1 MLMGGVGSNV
11 KIWKL
16 NGVKK
21 KTPLWINM
29 WIETKASWQWIHQLT
44 WLAQHFESL
53 QNDCGILFNPALRKQ
68 MEKKHFFSSTF
79 SLLFPEKKNFPLNV
93 NFHSIACSD
102 NHNFDYRQLI
112 ARRWIALH
120 LIHPNLTTVLSWNF
134 TNFSLNRLPP
144 DCNKNMNW
152 ESFFFCWFS
161 GGKIDFPARNWSFQR
176 WEKALRAHMA
186 DTCWMLFVLLSNR
199 MLFEFC
205 VCQHSCSI
213 ILNFNINA

>member
-1 MLMGGVGSNV
+1 MECWWGAWGATWKYGSSME
-11 KIWKL
+11 W
-16 NGVKK
+16 KK
-21 KTPLWINM
+21 KTPRWINM
-29 WIETKASWQWIHQLT
+29 WIETKDSWQWIHQLT

-152 ESFFFCWFS
+152 ESFFFVDS
-161 GGKIDFPARNWSFQR
+161 VAEKSIFQR
-176 WEKALRAHMA
+176 EIGASSDERRRCAR
-186 DTCWMLFVLLSNR
+186 TCPTRVECCLF
-199 MLFEFC
+199 C
-205 VCQHSCSI
+205 CQTECF
-213 ILNFNINA
+213 LGFVFVNIAAQ